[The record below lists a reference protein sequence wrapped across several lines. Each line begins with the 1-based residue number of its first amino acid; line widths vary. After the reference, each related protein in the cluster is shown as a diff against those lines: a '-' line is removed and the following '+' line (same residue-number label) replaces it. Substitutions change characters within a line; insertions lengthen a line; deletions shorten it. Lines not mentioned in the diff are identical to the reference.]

1 MIDPSIIKPIVSV
14 IMVLL
19 DLGVVGIGIVY
30 IIFGMIFGTR
40 KSLRRA
46 LSFIIPFGIFIVS
59 IGLLTNLIMNTT
71 IIYFKDGGIETG
83 DTILQFGTRFLS
95 EQLANLLY
103 KGDVAAA
110 ESSKII
116 ELAQTLA
123 TSIIRLVIYVVGL
136 FLITFA
142 IAPFIRFIAWITY
155 RVQIKGKPKQKLEWA
170 SRIGGMGIASVRY
183 IIFILLVI
191 IPISGT
197 ISTMNMVVE
206 DARVIVGAIN
216 QDEQKVNGTLDTVE
230 SILAGVDEGMDFS
243 VTRLISNATRGKDNR
258 ASYDMKYLGLFL
270 NVTTE
275 EAKFNI
281 LEEYACVRNLLPVA
295 SNMIDLFVNVEEV
308 NPSEI
313 INNINEEDIYILSSV
328 IKDSELVNLVLPIGY
343 DYLCYYLEAE
353 NLLEEVNVTPE
364 MLRSVN
370 INRDFDLVV
379 DALTIGATTIVSQD
393 LQFETE
399 DELIEALLNN
409 DAIINNLQVIV
420 DDVLD
425 ISLIEKVG
433 LPVASIY
440 ITKSLPEEEVY
451 EDLKPLLTSDKLHL
465 YLKTDLKTVLEIV
478 GDAFETPLKDMLMV
492 AIKGEDVFS
501 VHLDFSDPVIVD
513 LVEKTIDKL
522 MNLCIISGN
531 ENIFVQV
538 LVASLKI
545 ENFDVKQILFDEKG
559 NSKIDWSN
567 EKNMIGQIV
576 RIILET
582 YGSDLKDNIE
592 NPKKIII
599 TLLESDSATQIIEEI
614 TKSTLIE
621 GFLTT
626 YAYDFIQANEDLPE
640 QLKGIFTKDALI
652 KLYKEDLLS
661 LVSIIKNL
669 YNTSLKEQIINLI
682 NEGKFNID
690 QIDLQDESM
699 LDTFKDSLITIFNF
713 ALIDGNEEIIIEY
726 LIDLLNENNPDL
738 TIDAKSILYDDNLK
752 PYINWDNE
760 VSVLFD
766 AIVELVDI
774 LGTDF
779 SNIDFEILQDKL
791 LNSEEKIENFVESI
805 SKSEIIRS
813 VVTQLLPNLLK
824 QNDNLP
830 EEIAN
835 FITDDKMALLKDQTT
850 FEKEMKLIL
859 SVINNIM
866 DLDLSDFES
875 FTITEDNKVLLKETL
890 TKLLDSVFIKDN
902 EEELFRLFVDKTSFA
917 TILEENNIT
926 LDYENVTNWQNEL
939 TTSIDIVLGFASI
952 ATDEGFALEDLFEG
966 NMSEE
971 KIDEVAKLFDN
982 VGKSELFKGVIYDLI
997 DNIEYDIEITDQ
1009 DKQLI
1014 EENGYG
1020 NEIKL
1025 LLKTIGD
1032 AKELLESEDL
1042 STLKGSD
1049 VEAIMLK
1056 ASDGIITSKVVG
1068 TILETA
1074 LGPNGL
1080 DINPVDEN
1088 GNPKYDFSNPT
1099 VLKEQASNIANLID
1113 LANNINNFDIN
1124 DASTVTDIT
1133 EALKNLEDNELA
1145 SDTLKEITGV
1155 DVDLKDLNIEEEA
1168 TLIEDVYQ
1176 EYTNAPNKDEFIPSE
1191 ETIQKI
1197 EESELASKILE
1208 MLGIYSK

>member
-103 KGDVAAA
+103 EGDVVVA
-110 ESSKII
+110 EASKII
-116 ELAQTLA
+116 DLAKSLA
-123 TSIIRLVIYVVGL
+123 TSIIRFVIYVVGL
-136 FLITFA
+136 FIIAFI

-183 IIFILLVI
+183 IIFILIVI
-191 IPISGT
+191 IPISGG
-197 ISTMNMVVE
+197 ISTLNMLVE
-206 DARVIVGAIN
+206 DAKVVVTSIN
-216 QDEQKVNGTLDTVE
+216 QDEQKVIGDLDTVE
-230 SILAGVDEGMDFS
+230 SILTGVDEGMDFS
-243 VTRLISNATRGKDNR
+243 ISRLLSNATRGKENR
-258 ASYDMKYLGLFL
+258 ASYDMKYLGLFF
-270 NVTTE
+270 NISTE
-275 EAKFNI
+275 DAKFNI
-281 LEEYACVRNLLPVA
+281 FEEYARIRNALPIALNILDV
-295 SNMIDLFVNVEEV
+295 IDKEGTTTNEV
-308 NPSEI
+308 
-313 INNINEEDIYILSSV
+313 INSINEDDVYVISNI
-328 IKDSELVNLVLPIGY
+328 IKDSELVNLLLPAGY
-343 DYLCYYLEAE
+343 DYLCYYLESQD
-353 NLLEEVNVTPE
+353 LLEKVNITPE
-364 MLRSVN
+364 MLKEVN
-370 INRDFDLVV
+370 INQDFDLMI
-379 DALTIGATTIVSQD
+379 DALTICLTTIISQD
-393 LQFETE
+393 LYFETE
-399 DELIEALLNN
+399 DELFEALLNN
-409 DAIINNLQVIV
+409 QNVINNLQMVV
-420 DDVLD
+420 DDLLKIGLVD
-425 ISLIEKVG
+425 RVG

-440 ITKSLPEEEVY
+440 ITNALPEDQVY
-451 EDLKPLLTSDKLHL
+451 EDLKPLLTSSKLKL
-465 YLKTDLKTVLEIV
+465 YLENDLKTVLEIV
-478 GDAFETPLKDMLMV
+478 GDALHTPLKDMLM
-492 AIKGEDVFS
+492 ASIKGEDIAS
-501 VHLDFSDPVIVD
+501 VEVDFSDPVIVD
-513 LVEKTIDKL
+513 FVEDTINKL
-522 MNLCIISGN
+522 MNSYIISGN
-531 ENIFVQV
+531 ENTLVQV
-538 LVASLKI
+538 LVASLNI
-545 ENFDVKQILFDEKG
+545 ENFDVKQILFDENGKP
-559 NSKIDWSN
+559 KVDWSN
-567 EKNMIGQIV
+567 EKYMIGQIV

-592 NPKKIII
+592 NPQKMII

-661 LVSIIKNL
+661 LVSIINNL

-699 LDTFKDSLITIFNF
+699 LETLKESLIKIFNF

-726 LIDLLNENNPDL
+726 LIELLNENNPYFL
-738 TIDAKSILYDDNLK
+738 IDAKGILYDENLN
-752 PYINWDNE
+752 PCIDWNNE
-760 VSVLFD
+760 ISTLFD
-766 AIVELVDI
+766 ALVDVLDI
-774 LGTDF
+774 FGTNFD
-779 SNIDFEILQDKL
+779 NLDFEILKESL
-791 LNSEEKIENFVESI
+791 LNSEEKIEQFVSSI
-805 SKSEIIRS
+805 SKSKIVRS
-813 VVTQLLPNLLK
+813 IVVQILPDLIKQNEALPEDILNFFTTEKMELLK
-824 QNDNLP
+824 NQSV
-830 EEIAN
+830 
-835 FITDDKMALLKDQTT
+835 

-866 DLDLSDFES
+866 ELDLTDLES

-917 TILEENNIT
+917 TILEENSIT

-1014 EENGYG
+1014 EESGYG
-1020 NEIKL
+1020 NEIRL

-1133 EALKNLEDNELA
+1133 EALKKLEDNSLA

-1155 DVDLKDLNIEEEA
+1155 DVDLKDINIEEEA

-1176 EYTNAPNKDEFIPSE
+1176 EYTNASNKDEFIPSE

>member
-103 KGDVAAA
+103 EGDVAVA
-110 ESSKII
+110 ETSKII
-116 ELAQTLA
+116 DLAKTLA
-123 TSIIRLVIYVVGL
+123 TSIIRFVIYVVGL
-136 FLITFA
+136 FIIAFI

-183 IIFILLVI
+183 IIFILIVI
-191 IPISGT
+191 IPISGG
-197 ISTMNMVVE
+197 ISTLNMLVE
-206 DARVIVGAIN
+206 DAKVVVTSIN
-216 QDEQKVNGTLDTVE
+216 QDEQKVNGDLDAVE
-230 SILAGVDEGMDFS
+230 SILTGVDEGMDFS
-243 VTRLISNATRGKDNR
+243 ISRLLSNATRGKENR
-258 ASYDMKYLGLFL
+258 ASYDMKYLGLFF
-270 NVTTE
+270 NISTE
-275 EAKFNI
+275 DAKFNI
-281 LEEYACVRNLLPVA
+281 FEEYARIRNALPIALNILDVFDKEGTTP
-295 SNMIDLFVNVEEV
+295 NEV
-308 NPSEI
+308 
-313 INNINEEDIYILSSV
+313 INSINEDDVYVISNI
-328 IKDSELVNLVLPIGY
+328 IKDSELVNLLLPAGY
-343 DYLCYYLEAE
+343 DYLCYYLESQD
-353 NLLEEVNVTPE
+353 LLEKVNITPE
-364 MLRSVN
+364 MLKEVN
-370 INRDFDLVV
+370 INQDFDLMI
-379 DALTIGATTIVSQD
+379 DALTICLTTIISQD
-393 LQFETE
+393 VYFETE
-399 DELIEALLNN
+399 EELFEALLNN
-409 DAIINNLQVIV
+409 QNVINNLQMVV
-420 DDVLD
+420 DDLLKIGLVD
-425 ISLIEKVG
+425 RVG

-440 ITKSLPEEEVY
+440 IKNALPEDQVY

-478 GDAFETPLKDMLMV
+478 GDAFETPLKDMLM
-492 AIKGEDVFS
+492 ASIKGEDIAS
-501 VHLDFSDPVIVD
+501 VEVDFSDPAIVD
-513 LVEKTIDKL
+513 FVEDTINKL
-522 MNLCIISGN
+522 MNSYIISGN
-531 ENIFVQV
+531 ENTLVQV
-538 LVASLKI
+538 LVASLNI

-559 NSKIDWSN
+559 NSRIDWSN

-582 YGSDLKDNIE
+582 YGSDLKGNIE
-592 NPKKIII
+592 NPQKMII

-640 QLKGIFTKDALI
+640 QFKGIFTKDALI
-652 KLYKEDLLS
+652 KLYKEDLIS
-661 LVSIIKNL
+661 LVSIIKDL

-682 NEGKFNID
+682 NEGKFNIE
-690 QIDLQDESM
+690 QIDLKDQSM
-699 LDTFKDSLITIFNF
+699 LEILKESLITIFNF

-726 LIDLLNENNPDL
+726 LIDIANENNPYFL
-738 TIDAKSILYDDNLK
+738 IDAKGILYDENLN
-752 PYINWDNE
+752 PYIDWDNE
-760 VSVLFD
+760 ISTLFD
-766 AIVELVDI
+766 ALVDVLDI
-774 LGTDF
+774 FGTNFD
-779 SNIDFEILQDKL
+779 NLDFEVLKESL
-791 LNSEEKIENFVESI
+791 LNSEEKIEQFVSSI
-805 SKSEIIRS
+805 SKSEIVRS
-813 VVTQLLPNLLK
+813 IVIQILPDLIKQNEALPEDILDFFTTEKMELLK
-824 QNDNLP
+824 NQSV
-830 EEIAN
+830 
-835 FITDDKMALLKDQTT
+835 

-859 SVINNIM
+859 SVINDIM
-866 DLDLSDFES
+866 ELDLTDLES

-890 TKLLDSVFIKDN
+890 TKLLESVFIKDN

-917 TILEENNIT
+917 TILEENSIT

-1020 NEIKL
+1020 NEIRL

-1133 EALKNLEDNELA
+1133 EALKKLEDNELA

-1176 EYTNAPNKDEFIPSE
+1176 EYTNTLNKDEFVPSE